1 MKKRILSIANNIL
14 LVIALG
20 GIGGGMLA
28 SCDMDVQPEGAIP
41 DTEALVSTNDFE
53 TFANGLNAL
62 MRSITS
68 GDFVVLSDV
77 QLDDFNAVIG
87 NGNRRMEFYNGQVQP
102 STGEIGSIYAGYYS
116 VIAQTNFFIEHVENK
131 LKENLTN
138 KDAATLQKCAG
149 QAYFFRA
156 YCYSCLA
163 DKFCQSY
170 IHCADRD
177 KAGTGLSLQLVY
189 APTADNSKYP
199 GRSSLKDTY
208 DRIITDLT
216 TAYNYLKEAED
227 FDGTKPA
234 AESVYPHSDAAKAM
248 MARVCLNMGNN
259 SDAAKYAVE
268 LIKANND
275 NNITYPL
282 IRMKKAFY
290 DMWRNDTGS
299 EIIWKVSADYTYH
312 GSASGD
318 AFCNN
323 DQNPDYVPTND
334 AIYLFDENDYRWYAW
349 FDNDDNDNTAA
360 KQKTI
365 SNSGG
370 TEDMFLFAKYP
381 GNPKLQPTGA
391 SGSNFVNMGK
401 PLRIGEMYL
410 IAAEAYAKLGDE
422 KNACTYLNDIC
433 SVRNAGVNA
442 NSLSGTELMEAIY
455 DERHRELM
463 GEGLRQA
470 DLKRWNIG
478 FTRSDA
484 FEGRNSVII
493 SNFRN
498 IQYSAGDYRL
508 TWPIP
513 QHEMDTNPQLA
524 GQQNPGY

>member
-1 MKKRILSIANNIL
+1 MKKKILSIANNIL
-14 LVIALG
+14 LALALG
-20 GIGGGMLA
+20 GVGGGMLV
-28 SCDMDVQPEGAIP
+28 SCDMDVQPQGAIP
-41 DTEALVSTNDFE
+41 DTEALITVKDYE

-68 GDFVVLSDV
+68 GDYVILSDV

-87 NGNRRMEFYNGQVQP
+87 NGNRRMDFYNGQVLP
-102 STGEIGSIYAGYYS
+102 STGEIASIYAGYYS
-116 VIAQTNFFIEHVENK
+116 VIAQTNFFIEHAEK
-131 LKENLTN
+131 KMKENLTPA
-138 KDAATLQKCAG
+138 DLATLQECTG

-177 KAGTGLSLQLVY
+177 KKGTGLSLQMVY
-189 APTADNSKYP
+189 APTADNTKYP
-199 GRSSLKDTY
+199 ERSSLKETY
-208 DRIITDLT
+208 EAILKDLQSAYSNMSDAEKFKGT
-216 TAYNYLKEAED
+216 TLTS
-227 FDGTKPA
+227 GMVKPR
-234 AESVYPHSDAAKAM
+234 SDAAKAM
-248 MARVCLNMGNN
+248 MARIYLNMGNN
-259 SDAAKYAVE
+259 TDAAKYAEE
-268 LIKANND
+268 LIS
-275 NNITYPL
+275 TLRYPL
-282 IRMKKAFY
+282 ITIKKAFH
-290 DMWRNDTGS
+290 DMWFNDEGS
-299 EIIWKVSADYTYH
+299 EIIWKVSADKTHH
-312 GSASGD
+312 GSATGD

-323 DQNPDYVPTND
+323 EQNPDYVPNNS
-334 AIYLFDENDYRWYAW
+334 AVYLFEENDFRWYAW
-349 FDNDDNDNTAA
+349 FDNDINDNKAA

-370 TEDMFLFAKYP
+370 TEEMFQFAKYP

-391 SGSNFVNMGK
+391 TGSNFVNMAK

-410 IAAEAYAKLGDE
+410 IAAEANANLGNDQ
-422 KNACTYLNDIC
+422 KASNYLNDIAKARM
-433 SVRNAGVNA
+433 SGINASGM
-442 NSLSGTELMEAIY
+442 SGTELMEAIQ

-484 FEGRNSVII
+484 FDDKNSVII
-493 SNFRN
+493 TNFRN

-513 QHEMDTNPQLA
+513 QHEIDSNPQIA
-524 GQQNPGY
+524 NQQNPGY

>member
-28 SCDMDVQPEGAIP
+28 SCDMDVQPQGAIP
-41 DTEALVSTNDFE
+41 DTDALVSVQDYH
-53 TFANGLNAL
+53 TFTIGLNAL
-62 MRSITS
+62 MRGVTS
-68 GDFVVLSDV
+68 GDYVILSDV

-102 STGEIGSIYAGYYS
+102 STGEVGSIYAGYYS
-116 VIAQTNFFIEHVENK
+116 VIAQTNFMIQNIEEK
-131 LKENLTN
+131 MKENLTPADLS
-138 KDAATLQKCAG
+138 KLQIYAG

-156 YCYSCLA
+156 YCYSGLA

-177 KAGTGLSLQLVY
+177 KEGTGLSLQLVY

-199 GRSSLKDTY
+199 GRSSLTDTY
-208 DRIITDLT
+208 KQILSDLK
-216 TAYNYLKEAED
+216 TAYNYMTEGEGANDITLVAD
-227 FDGTKPA
+227 D
-234 AESVYPHSDAAKAM
+234 VYPSSDAVKAM
-248 MARVCLNMGNN
+248 MARVHLNMGNN
-259 SDAAKYAVE
+259 TEAAGYAE
-268 LIKANND
+268 DIIENGP
-275 NNITYPL
+275 YSL
-282 IRMKKAFY
+282 IRDKKKFY
-290 DMWRNDTGS
+290 DMWRHDNGT

-323 DQNPDYVPTND
+323 EQNPDYVPNN
-334 AIYLFDENDYRWYAW
+334 AAVYLFDENDYRWYAW
-349 FDNDDNDNTAA
+349 FDNDDNDNLAA

-381 GNPKLQPTGA
+381 GNPVLQPTGA
-391 SGSNFVNMGK
+391 TGSNFVNMGK
-401 PLRIGEMYL
+401 PLRLGEIYL
-410 IAAEAYAKLGDE
+410 IAAEANAKMGEDG
-422 KNACTYLNDIC
+422 KARNYLNSLC
-433 SVRNAGVNA
+433 SVRNAGVNV
-442 NSLSGTELMEAIY
+442 SGLSGTDLMEAIY
-455 DERHRELM
+455 AERHRELM

-493 SNFRN
+493 SNYRN
-498 IQYSAGDYRL
+498 IQYSASDYRL

-513 QHEMDTNPQLA
+513 QHEMDTNPQIA
-524 GQQNPGY
+524 NQQNPGY